1 MSSSR
6 PPSASQ
12 AVWIIARL
20 ALRRQLNA
28 LASFRL
34 GRKSSEAVDAP
45 RTGTPNKSSGRSIVG
60 GIVFLFMLLSGISIG
75 ARGISGISAA
85 SRNTVSHGDKLVVS
99 SFTYAELHDADEA
112 LNQIRQDPDAAAR
125 EKYEAMWNHYVER
138 VLSTE
143 TRLSPLT
150 EAEERD
156 SLNQMRDIFD
166 KKGVA
171 GFASAPKASF
181 IVSATAWPRSAA
193 AGSVFVNSIGV
204 LLFLWIPIMLTMSLA
219 TTNKDLGQVEWSL
232 EWLYTFPV
240 SARALFVSKLCSYS
254 FLNQLVWCF
263 LLPFVVQLYLAGGFG
278 FAAVPV
284 GLLVTLYLAILA
296 GSIAVVL
303 EVALRKTL
311 SLSRLKN
318 LQALFSILS
327 TVGLLLFYAA
337 TFTGTVKEFL
347 VHRVASLNTFWIWN
361 PFTVPMVIG
370 TPGTSG
376 LHLLAGVLEMI
387 VMLSAAISLTLIGS
401 EWLTQ
406 DGLVRAGGP
415 YQGLRGQRVA
425 GSHGGVLR
433 GIAGVEVR
441 LLTRDRNLLT
451 QVILIPLI
459 VVGYYLMVSPRML
472 SAVLGNFNHAAL
484 AVFAIGAYSFA
495 SSAIPLLDRQGKTLW
510 HLLTFPQSLVSI
522 LLRMATFWAVVG
534 LLYGGV
540 FLALIIHYG
549 AHMHASSI
557 GDAMLALYGIA
568 LYAFIA
574 SGLGILATD
583 VNETAPRGRVKVSMV
598 YLYLILAAM
607 YGNMFYALSV
617 WTRFAQLVLST
628 LLAFALWQKVK
639 DACPYLLDPTERPPR
654 AISLADGMIAALA
667 FFVVQAVGI
676 LLMPHLSS
684 ASLTAQITIAYTI
697 AGICVASVVLLTLW
711 RQGVPALW
719 ESLGFAP
726 ADDKGWRVSA
736 KRALTQGLIW
746 GGVAAF
752 GAVVYMR
759 VLSLLP
765 QWQVWKRDAELHSF
779 LAPASQPI
787 LICILMVVAAPIFEE
802 FIFRGLIFQGLR
814 RSAGP
819 VLGIL
824 GSAALF
830 ALVHPPIAVVPVFGL
845 GIAAAISFNKSKY
858 LLAPIIAHAVYNGSI
873 LLLNRP

>member
-60 GIVFLFMLLSGISIG
+60 GVVFLFMLLSGISIG

-125 EKYEAMWNHYVER
+125 EKYEAMWNHYVEG

-337 TFTGTVKEFL
+337 TFTGTVKE
-347 VHRVASLNTFWIWN
+347 
-361 PFTVPMVIG
+361 
-370 TPGTSG
+370 
-376 LHLLAGVLEMI
+376 
-387 VMLSAAISLTLIGS
+387 
-401 EWLTQ
+401 
-406 DGLVRAGGP
+406 
-415 YQGLRGQRVA
+415 
-425 GSHGGVLR
+425 
-433 GIAGVEVR
+433 
-441 LLTRDRNLLT
+441 
-451 QVILIPLI
+451 
-459 VVGYYLMVSPRML
+459 
-472 SAVLGNFNHAAL
+472 
-484 AVFAIGAYSFA
+484 
-495 SSAIPLLDRQGKTLW
+495 
-510 HLLTFPQSLVSI
+510 
-522 LLRMATFWAVVG
+522 
-534 LLYGGV
+534 
-540 FLALIIHYG
+540 
-549 AHMHASSI
+549 
-557 GDAMLALYGIA
+557 
-568 LYAFIA
+568 
-574 SGLGILATD
+574 
-583 VNETAPRGRVKVSMV
+583 
-598 YLYLILAAM
+598 
-607 YGNMFYALSV
+607 
-617 WTRFAQLVLST
+617 
-628 LLAFALWQKVK
+628 
-639 DACPYLLDPTERPPR
+639 
-654 AISLADGMIAALA
+654 
-667 FFVVQAVGI
+667 
-676 LLMPHLSS
+676 
-684 ASLTAQITIAYTI
+684 
-697 AGICVASVVLLTLW
+697 
-711 RQGVPALW
+711 
-719 ESLGFAP
+719 
-726 ADDKGWRVSA
+726 
-736 KRALTQGLIW
+736 
-746 GGVAAF
+746 
-752 GAVVYMR
+752 
-759 VLSLLP
+759 
-765 QWQVWKRDAELHSF
+765 
-779 LAPASQPI
+779 
-787 LICILMVVAAPIFEE
+787 
-802 FIFRGLIFQGLR
+802 
-814 RSAGP
+814 
-819 VLGIL
+819 
-824 GSAALF
+824 
-830 ALVHPPIAVVPVFGL
+830 
-845 GIAAAISFNKSKY
+845 
-858 LLAPIIAHAVYNGSI
+858 
-873 LLLNRP
+873 